1 LGKSVNIVLDN
12 GFGYRIIHFIPS
24 IGFIN
29 AKRSARQNLLD
40 VVKYAKS
47 AGCTDIEIHAASNCE
62 KVFTGYGHHED
73 DM

>member
-1 LGKSVNIVLDN
+1 MEAKLDILRRVTN
-12 GFGYRIIHFIPS
+12 VARYQLNNP
-24 IGFIN
+24 